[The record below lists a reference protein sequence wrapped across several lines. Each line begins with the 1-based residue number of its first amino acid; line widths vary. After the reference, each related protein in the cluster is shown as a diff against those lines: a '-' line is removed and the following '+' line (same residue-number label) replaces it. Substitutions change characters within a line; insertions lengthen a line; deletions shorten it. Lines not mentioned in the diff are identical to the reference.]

1 MLRQFFCAPFVL
13 QRIWA
18 WLGLFIFI
26 GHQAFRAYISWRLNG
41 WYESFYDMLQSSIE
55 MVYLTNHTKISDLN
69 PPSDWGSGAYISDTS
84 HEWISGEEDE
94 RGSGAMVSC
103 DFNDNLAKDLWE
115 CARQDVVVQ
124 LIEFVYIVTPS
135 IFVHPIAGFLRNWWV
150 FSWRVNLM
158 SSYLKGYNLELP
170 ALEGSSQRIHE
181 DTQRFASGVQGC
193 VVIVLHSLFTL
204 MVFCPTL
211 YILDPLLMYVA
222 IGIASGSVAIS
233 AIVGWPLVGLEVA
246 NQKVE
251 AELRKRLVIVELQST
266 SSANVYSHCEHGQ
279 GDIFSHFVEVFKK
292 LRKNYMS
299 LYCSFAALGFWLSSY
314 EQAMAI
320 TPYAIAGPRLFM
332 QDPSKRI
339 TLGQLMKITNSF
351 GRVFDSLN
359 VISDNWLSINEFR
372 SVVRRLHEFE
382 REQDTHK
389 TAAKRPIEVEISPV
403 DITST
408 MSVETVR

>member
-1 MLRQFFCAPFVL
+1 
-13 QRIWA
+13 
-18 WLGLFIFI
+18 
-26 GHQAFRAYISWRLNG
+26 
-41 WYESFYDMLQSSIE
+41 
-55 MVYLTNHTKISDLN
+55 
-69 PPSDWGSGAYISDTS
+69 
-84 HEWISGEEDE
+84 
-94 RGSGAMVSC
+94 
-103 DFNDNLAKDLWE
+103 
-115 CARQDVVVQ
+115 
-124 LIEFVYIVTPS
+124 
-135 IFVHPIAGFLRNWWV
+135 
-150 FSWRVNLM
+150 M
-158 SSYLKGYNLELP
+158 SSYLKAYNLQLP
-170 ALEGSSQRIHE
+170 ALEGTSQRIHE

-204 MVFCPTL
+204 IVFCPTL

-222 IGIASGSVAIS
+222 IGIALGSVVIS

-266 SSANVYSHCEHGQ
+266 SSTNVYSHCEHGQ
-279 GDIFSHFVEVFKK
+279 GDIFSHFVEVFQK
-292 LRKNYMS
+292 LHKNYMS

-332 QDPSKRI
+332 QDASKRI

-372 SVVRRLHEFE
+372 SVVRRLREFE

-403 DITST
+403 DISST
-408 MSVETVR
+408 MSVETVQNDA